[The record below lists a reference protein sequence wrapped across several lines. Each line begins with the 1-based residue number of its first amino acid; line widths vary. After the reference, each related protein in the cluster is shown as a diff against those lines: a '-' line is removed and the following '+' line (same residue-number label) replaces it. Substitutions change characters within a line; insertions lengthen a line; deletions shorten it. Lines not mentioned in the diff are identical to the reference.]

1 MFEFPQSFETA
12 RSQAMARV
20 TEAMLRA
27 LGGSAITVRLPQNV
41 AQENADLGL
50 ASPVTEDVVLTPAV
64 GRAVPAARGEVGLRV
79 ELIISAA
86 SVAEQAASRNFD
98 SPDALL
104 DNAIGIVH
112 NDKLLRVR
120 SVDIHAFA
128 DDPAFY
134 RITATE

>member
-1 MFEFPQSFETA
+1 MLEFPQSFETA

-20 TEAMLRA
+20 AESMLRA
-27 LGGSAITVRLPQNV
+27 LGGTAVTVRLPQSV
-41 AQENADLGL
+41 ALQNADLGL

-64 GRAVPAARGEVGLRV
+64 LRTVPAAKGEVGLRV
-79 ELIISAA
+79 ELVVSAA
-86 SVAEQAASRNFD
+86 SVAEEAASRNLD
-98 SPDALL
+98 SPDELL
-104 DNAIGIVH
+104 DRAIGIVH